1 MVLEMVV
8 KYTEIDYLNSVM
20 HLNELNE
27 INKNVK
33 INIAE
38 LLFMCVDKSRSFV
51 VSILSLELKKY
62 YTSQFMLNALVE
74 KILERR

>member
-1 MVLEMVV
+1 MVI

-51 VSILSLELKKY
+51 VSILALELKKY
-62 YTSQFMLNALVE
+62 FSSQFMVNALVE